1 MARKKPLS
9 RAFCWF
15 CARKKRDF
23 NILKAQHF
31 CARVNCPSS
40 NSNLEERMEDICS
53 HCHSTIE
60 FGVTRIEIKIGKTHV
75 YCGLCYD
82 VTIKTRWFRRI
93 RKYFLL
99 QSIDAALA
107 PYITKDV
114 PKKC

>member
-1 MARKKPLS
+1 M
-9 RAFCWF
+9 
-15 CARKKRDF
+15 ARKKRDF

-82 VTIKTRWFRRI
+82 VGCPNRLSSVDRFWDSRCQGR
-93 RKYFLL
+93 L
-99 QSIDAALA
+99 SCAW
-107 PYITKDV
+107 
-114 PKKC
+114 